1 MAYATTSLDALAVHP
16 TTTSFAPVR
25 IAYTFV
31 GASGPLVEFAPPPLD
46 VDDDGDGDEPP
57 CC

>member
-25 IAYTFV
+25 SAYTFV
-31 GASGPLVEFAPPPLD
+31 GASGPSVELASPLGGDAPE
-46 VDDDGDGDEPP
+46 DGDEPP